1 MRTSSA
7 PVLPVLALLL
17 CAAGPLGGA
26 EPPPSAKPPQR
37 SGQARLEDSLAVR
50 LIGSWVLEKATTPG
64 KPSGIGTRMKTFSDG
79 RWEIIQRD
87 PTTNAIVF
95 NHGGSYRVEG
105 DTLIQKVDFAGASTK
120 SLMGRVSRFKLIV
133 DKDTYTQIALDNQ
146 FNEVWKRVD
155 DV

>member
-1 MRTSSA
+1 M
-7 PVLPVLALLL
+7 
-17 CAAGPLGGA
+17 
-26 EPPPSAKPPQR
+26 
-37 SGQARLEDSLAVR
+37 
-50 LIGSWVLEKATTPG
+50 
-64 KPSGIGTRMKTFSDG
+64 
-79 RWEIIQRD
+79 
-87 PTTNAIVF
+87 
-95 NHGGSYRVEG
+95 EG